1 MREDDQDVR
10 IRKEFV
16 VYLKKLF
23 QCLGKTTENLK
34 LTVITGSAKIE
45 GWVPVEYMF
54 VMIPTTLVFPYAG
67 WSLRFMR
74 IHNSAT

>member
-1 MREDDQDVR
+1 MITNGQSVS

-16 VYLKKLF
+16 VHLKKLF

-34 LTVITGSAKIE
+34 LTVITGLAKSE
-45 GWVPVEYMF
+45 GWVPAEYMF
-54 VMIPTTLVFPYAG
+54 IMIPTILVFLYAG
-67 WSLRFMR
+67 WSLHFMP